1 MYPNGSYT
9 TQFKKE
15 CDFFCILRGQ
25 PLFVACH
32 LNKLEIWVVL
42 SSRKNSYPVETFL
55 QCPQTEIVV
64 GCVRMWYLRAQQLWS
79 PLQHNFVC
87 FG

>member
-1 MYPNGSYT
+1 MYPNGSCT
-9 TQFKKE
+9 SQLKKE
-15 CDFFCILRGQ
+15 CDSFCILVGQ

-42 SSRKNSYPVETFL
+42 SSRKNNYLVETFL

-64 GCVRMWYLRAQQLWS
+64 GCVRMCYPCAQQLWS